1 MSIPV
6 PIEFFGFIGRNS
18 KRIAVTVVGGV
29 VLLAGL
35 AMLVF
40 PGPAVLVIPL
50 GFAILGTEYAWA
62 AAAVEKS
69 KRMADA
75 AGKKT
80 KSGATKV
87 KQKVTGSKK
96 KGPRR
101 VR

>member
-1 MSIPV
+1 MPRPAEV
-6 PIEFFGFIGRNS
+6 FHFIGRNS
-18 KRIAVTVVGGV
+18 KRIAVSIVGGV
-29 VLLAGL
+29 VLLAGV

-69 KRMADA
+69 KRLADS
-75 AGKKT
+75 AGKQT
-80 KSGATKV
+80 KRGV
-87 KQKVTGSKK
+87 KAVKRKVTGSSSR
-96 KGPRR
+96 PPR